1 MNSILDSVFAVF
13 TAIAEWFGEIIPTIS
28 AFFYVAETGLT
39 FMGTLTIIGL
49 GISLIFL
56 LIGLISNFLQFRG

>member
-1 MNSILDSVFAVF
+1 MTSILDAVFAVF
-13 TAIAEWFGEIIPTIS
+13 TAIAEWFGDIIPTIT
-28 AFFYVAETGLT
+28 AFFWDATNGLT

-56 LIGLISNFLQFRG
+56 LIGLISNFLHFRG